1 MGESK
6 RVTIQTIAD
15 EAQVSK
21 STVSCYLNGK
31 TEKMSAE
38 TRQRIAAVIKK
49 YGYRPSAAARLL
61 TAGRSCL
68 LGVLVCDITNGFAN
82 RLVKGIA
89 QVCRE
94 GGYQILVG
102 TSEYD
107 PEAERLQLERMID
120 MKVDGVIIQPTGQPA
135 DSMDLLHRAGIPVIC
150 IDSKPEDAPLWV
162 TTSNYRSTFDAVS
175 ECLRQGYARCLM
187 LSADPGLLTS
197 RQERYQACLDAAA
210 QAGAPCRAEIIG
222 SETPNDELL
231 ALVQQSLGEKT
242 LVFVPSCWL
251 LPKVFRALAPL
262 HPEIPER
269 LGLLG
274 FDNDEWVDFSVPSV
288 STIVQ
293 PAFQEGATTA
303 ALLIDNI
310 RGRPDVPANATLDC
324 EIAFRGSTSST

>member
-1 MGESK
+1 MGSGK
-6 RVTIQTIAD
+6 RITIQTIAD

-21 STVSCYLNGK
+21 STVSCYLNGR

-38 TRQRIAAVIKK
+38 TRDRIAGVIRK
-49 YGYRPSAAARLL
+49 YDYRPSAAARLL

-68 LGVLVCDITNGFAN
+68 LGVVVCDITNGFAN

-94 GGYQILVG
+94 SGYQILVG

-107 PEAERLQLERMID
+107 PDAELLHLERMVG
-120 MKVDGVIIQPTGQPA
+120 MKVDGVILQPTGQQDA
-135 DSMDLLHRAGIPVIC
+135 SLALLRRAGIPAVC
-150 IDSKPEDAPLWV
+150 IDSKPEGAPLWV
-162 TTSNYRSTFDAVS
+162 ATSNYRSVFDAVS
-175 ECLRQGYARCLM
+175 CCLRMGYSRCLL
-187 LSADPGLLTS
+187 LSAEPGLLTS

-210 QAGAPCRAEIIG
+210 QAGIPCRAELIG
-222 SETPNDELL
+222 PNTPDGEILRL
-231 ALVQQSLGEKT
+231 AGQSDGRT
-242 LVFVPSCWL
+242 LIFVPSCWL

-262 HPEIPER
+262 HHEIPGR

-274 FDNDEWVDFSVPSV
+274 FDNEEWADFSVPSV

-303 ALLIDNI
+303 ALLIDNLL
-310 RGRPDVPANATLDC
+310 GKPDIPRNATLECD
-324 EIAFRGSTSST
+324 IRLRSSTGCAN

>member
-1 MGESK
+1 MGDSK

-15 EAQVSK
+15 EARVSK
-21 STVSCYLNGK
+21 STVSCFLNGK
-31 TEKMSAE
+31 REKMSAE
-38 TRQRIAAVIKK
+38 TRQRIADVIEK
-49 YGYRPSAAARLL
+49 YDYRPSAAARSL
-61 TAGRSCL
+61 TAGRSSL
-68 LGVLVCDITNGFAN
+68 LGVIVCDITNGFAN

-89 QVCRE
+89 QACRE

-102 TSEYD
+102 TSEYE

-120 MKVDGVIIQPTGQPA
+120 MKVDGVILQPTGAPT
-135 DSMDLLHRAGIPVIC
+135 DSIDLLRRAGIPVIC

-162 TTSNYRSTFDAVS
+162 TTSNYCSTFQAVAQ
-175 ECLRQGYARCLM
+175 CLQRGYARCLL

-197 RQERYQACLDAAA
+197 RQERYQACREAAGR
-210 QAGAPCRAEIIG
+210 AGAPCRAEIIG
-222 SETPNDELL
+222 AETPDGDIL
-231 ALVQQSLGEKT
+231 ALVEQSLCDRT

-262 HPEIPER
+262 HTEIPER

-274 FDNDEWVDFSVPSV
+274 FDNEEWVDFSQPSV

-310 RGRPDVPANATLDC
+310 LGKPSPLCSATLEC
-324 EIAFRGSTSST
+324 EIVLRGSTR